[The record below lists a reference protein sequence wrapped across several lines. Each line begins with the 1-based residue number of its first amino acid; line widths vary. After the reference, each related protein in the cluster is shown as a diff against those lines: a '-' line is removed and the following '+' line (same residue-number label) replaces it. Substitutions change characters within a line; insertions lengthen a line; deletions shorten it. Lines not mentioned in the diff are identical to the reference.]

1 MSDFYKI
8 EYEFYNIKM
17 EVYIILIMLFLEK
30 AQAFATLLKITT
42 DLPGDIYKLENMTV
56 GESFSATMFVN
67 SSSYSFRIFIQPV
80 GGSVV
85 SQNLTS
91 PYTFSH
97 TATIAA
103 THYFRIR
110 CSYNKPIDYRLEVTR
125 AGITTN
131 YSNFAVSYNYL
142 KKI

>member
-1 MSDFYKI
+1 
-8 EYEFYNIKM
+8 M

-30 AQAFATLLKITT
+30 AQSFATLLKITT
-42 DLPGDIYKLENMTV
+42 DLPGDTYKIANMLV
-56 GESFSATMFVN
+56 GEIFSATMYVN
-67 SSSYSFRIFIQPV
+67 ASSYSFSIKIQPV
-80 GGSVV
+80 GGSIV
-85 SQNLTS
+85 SRTLTS
-91 PYTFSH
+91 PYKFSH

-103 THYFRIR
+103 THYFRIG

-131 YSNFAVSYNYL
+131 YSNYAVSYNYL